1 MTDISEL
8 RELGIEDL
16 QQRVGDVDEQVF
28 RLRIQRS
35 MGKTDAPNKMRE
47 LRRER
52 ARLKTLIRER
62 ELAEPAKG
70 D

>member
-8 RELGIEDL
+8 RELGVEDL
-16 QQRVGDVDEQVF
+16 RQRVGDLDDEVF

-47 LRRER
+47 LRRAR

>member
-8 RELGIEDL
+8 RELGVEDL
-16 QQRVGDVDEQVF
+16 RQRVGDLDDEVF

>member
-62 ELAEPAKG
+62 QLAEPAKG